1 MMLLCDV
8 REGKGFPVPGG
19 AQAHMHMWPVA
30 FECPAVSPELQK
42 DSY

>member
-19 AQAHMHMWPVA
+19 TQAHMHVWPMA
-30 FECPAVSPELQK
+30 LKCPAVSAELQK
-42 DSY
+42 NPY